1 MIVCTQTYSDISP
14 SWIIALLLRRSLWN
28 SIKLWAMPCK
38 TIQDGQV
45 IAESS
50 EKKWST
56 GGENGNSLQYS
67 CHKNPMN
74 SMKRQ
79 RYVTL
84 EDEPSR
90 LESVQYVTIEIVV
103 VQTPSHVHSLQPHG
117 LQHTRLPCPSPSSR
131 VCSNSS
137 PLSWWYHPTILS
149 SVAPF
154 SSCLQS
160 FPAFRVFQS
169 LSESFSTN
177 PLFTSGGQSIG
188 ASASASVTREEQ
200 RAITNSSR
208 NNEWLLKSRNDA
220 QLWVCLVVK
229 IKSSVLKNNIV

>member
-1 MIVCTQTYSDISP
+1 MIVCTQSYSDISP
-14 SWIIALLLRRSLWN
+14 SWITALLLRRGLWN
-28 SIKLWAMPCK
+28 SIKLWAMPCR

-45 IAESS
+45 IVESS
-50 EKKWST
+50 GKKWST
-56 GGENGNSLQYS
+56 RGGNGNPLQYS

-79 RYVTL
+79 RYMTL
-84 EDEPSR
+84 EDEPSW
-90 LESVQYVTIEIVV
+90 LESVQYATIEIVV
-103 VQTPSHVHSLQPHG
+103 AQSPSHVHSLQTCG
-117 LQHTRLPCPSPSSR
+117 LQHTRLPCPSPSPR

-169 LSESFSTN
+169 FSTS
-177 PLFTSGGQSIG
+177 PLFTSGGQSIE

-200 RAITNSSR
+200 RAIVNCSR
-208 NNEWLLKSRNDA
+208 KKECLMKSRNDA
-220 QLWVCLVVK
+220 QLWMCLVVK
-229 IKSSVLKNNIV
+229 IKSNVLKNNII

>member
-79 RYVTL
+79 RYMTL

-117 LQHTRLPCPSPSSR
+117 LQHTRLSCPSPSSR

-154 SSCLQS
+154 S
-160 FPAFRVFQS
+160 PAFNLSQLSESFRVFQS
-169 LSESFSTN
+169 LFQQTPSLHQVAKVLELQLQHQSLGKN
-177 PLFTSGGQSIG
+177 RGQ
-188 ASASASVTREEQ
+188 
-200 RAITNSSR
+200 
-208 NNEWLLKSRNDA
+208 LL
-220 QLWVCLVVK
+220 
-229 IKSSVLKNNIV
+229 IVPETMSDCWKAEMMLSCGCVWWSK